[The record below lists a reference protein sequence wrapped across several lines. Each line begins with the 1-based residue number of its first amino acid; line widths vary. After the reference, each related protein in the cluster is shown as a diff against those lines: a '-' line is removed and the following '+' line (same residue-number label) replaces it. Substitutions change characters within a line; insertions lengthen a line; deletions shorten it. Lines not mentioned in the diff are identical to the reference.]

1 MTTPP
6 TSAMSLPAVQTP
18 TRSMVITLGLVAA
31 ICGLIIVSA
40 YEGSL
45 SAVRDNRRVALERA
59 ITKVLPGASKT
70 VSYRALADGSIVQ
83 ADDKDAPAGAL
94 SFHAA
99 YDASGSLMG
108 IAAEGSAKG
117 YADTVRILFGYSPP
131 CACVI
136 GIGVINMR
144 ETPGIGD
151 KILTDTAFLG
161 NFKALDTRINAE
173 LSGLA
178 NEVKTVKHGTKTQ
191 AWQVDAISGA
201 TITSR
206 AVGRAINEAAQAL
219 LPRLVPKLEQIQKAP

>member
-1 MTTPP
+1 
-6 TSAMSLPAVQTP
+6 
-18 TRSMVITLGLVAA
+18 MVLTLGLVAA

-70 VSYRALADGSIVQ
+70 VSYLALPDGSIITANGDETPV
-83 ADDKDAPAGAL
+83 GAL

-99 YDASGSLMG
+99 YNASGGLMG

-131 CACVI
+131 CSCVV
-136 GIGVINMR
+136 GIGVISMR

-151 KILTDTAFLG
+151 RILTDAAFLS
-161 NFKALDTRINAE
+161 NFKALDTQLNAE

-178 NEVKTVKHGTKTQ
+178 NEVKTVKHGTKAQ

-206 AVGRAINEAAQAL
+206 AVGRAINEASQAL

>member
-1 MTTPP
+1 
-6 TSAMSLPAVQTP
+6 
-18 TRSMVITLGLVAA
+18 MVLTLGLVAA

-70 VSYRALADGSIVQ
+70 VSYLALPDGSIITANGDETPV
-83 ADDKDAPAGAL
+83 GTL

-99 YDASGSLMG
+99 YNASGGLMG

-131 CACVI
+131 CSCVV
-136 GIGVINMR
+136 GIGVISMR

-151 KILTDTAFLG
+151 KILTDAAFLS
-161 NFKALDTRINAE
+161 NFKALDTQLNAA

-178 NEVKTVKHGTKTQ
+178 NEVKTVKHGTKAQ